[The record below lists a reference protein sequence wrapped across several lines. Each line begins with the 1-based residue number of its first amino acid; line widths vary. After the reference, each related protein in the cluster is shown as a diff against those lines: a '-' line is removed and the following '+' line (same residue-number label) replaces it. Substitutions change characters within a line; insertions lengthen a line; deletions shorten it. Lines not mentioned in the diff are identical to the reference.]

1 MKKKIGIALI
11 FLLILGVF
19 IVLITVNPDAEKL
32 DWDTFVLCNQIPEAP
47 NNLIEVQTNDS
58 EGLWIKVCDVQYEQY
73 LDYLDECKNFGYS
86 FEIKTE
92 VPKSFEGFN
101 SKGYNL
107 KLNYIDYDEE
117 LEIKLK
123 APLKMTEY
131 IWPELAVSLNIKKPE
146 TEKGCFQYENE
157 QEFLFYTKLDSFEYL
172 KKYIDTCIPANFDNN
187 VHETDIMFEASND
200 SGDFIGVYYEGGSV
214 ISIRVVKSIAETE
227 NDSTTEMAF
236 VPTTTEISTSETTTT
251 EATMTKPETTKPTTT
266 IEPPVYYSTNT
277 RKTVGNGNSGVY
289 AYKNDG
295 KYYDVYY
302 IIDFDEGYVYNFS
315 EGEGNTYCEKVKIV
329 SGDLNSVMIITFND
343 GNDKWSYG
351 LHFKYK
357 NHPETLIVQDN
368 DGFEIEYEP
377 TDLETALK
385 YKSTKNIY
393 SY

>member
-58 EGLWIKVCDVQYEQY
+58 ERLWIKVCDVQYEQY

-117 LEIKLK
+117 LEIKLN

-131 IWPELAVSLNIKKPE
+131 IWPELAISLNIKKPE
-146 TEKGCFQYENE
+146 TENGCFQYENE

-187 VHETDIMFEASND
+187 VHETDIMYEASND

-251 EATMTKPETTKPTTT
+251 EATMTKPETTKPETTKPETTKPTTT

-295 KYYDVYY
+295 KYYDVY
-302 IIDFDEGYVYNFS
+302 
-315 EGEGNTYCEKVKIV
+315 
-329 SGDLNSVMIITFND
+329 
-343 GNDKWSYG
+343 
-351 LHFKYK
+351 
-357 NHPETLIVQDN
+357 
-368 DGFEIEYEP
+368 
-377 TDLETALK
+377 
-385 YKSTKNIY
+385 
-393 SY
+393 